1 MRRYQVVV
9 VDLYC
14 MCKRGEETIDHLI
27 MHCSI
32 ASELWNLVF
41 PLFGFNEGWWNFWP
55 PGFTNSTSIDMQ
67 WYGPWSLIVLFS
79 YVGYFAWKECLYFW
93 RKWEIYSWFEA
104 IFPLDLIWVDKSF
117 GCFFL
122 LFLWLICLVVVIFML
137 VVSFCYILS
146 TLPMCFSSLCSLCFY
161 SMKYYLL
168 IKKKFCSLVDLAP
181 LSKKKN

>member
-1 MRRYQVVV
+1 MKWISFARNHLPSRFFMLEVRSYYRVLWSTTQSPFPWKTIWKSKVPTKVSFFLWTAALGRILTIDNLRRRQVVI

-67 WYGPWSLIVLFS
+67 
-79 YVGYFAWKECLYFW
+79 
-93 RKWEIYSWFEA
+93 
-104 IFPLDLIWVDKSF
+104 
-117 GCFFL
+117 
-122 LFLWLICLVVVIFML
+122 
-137 VVSFCYILS
+137 
-146 TLPMCFSSLCSLCFY
+146 
-161 SMKYYLL
+161 
-168 IKKKFCSLVDLAP
+168 
-181 LSKKKN
+181 